1 MVKVQTND
9 GHVHDIP
16 QGLVD
21 ECSTLSMVCNMTDCT
36 ENDTWVPL
44 PNIDSKIMETV
55 VRFFESGSLPEFHEP
70 RDAFPIMLA
79 ADYLGY
85 ENLLDAGSKSVAE
98 SLKGRDAKE
107 IRDIFGLE
115 EPRVE

>member
-1 MVKVQTND
+1 MTKVQTND
-9 GHVHDIP
+9 GHVHEIP

-21 ECSTLSMVCNMTDCT
+21 ECSTLKMVCDMTDCT
-36 ENDTWVPL
+36 DETWVPL
-44 PNIDSKIMETV
+44 PNVDAATLETV
-55 VRFFESGSLPEFHEP
+55 VRFFESGSLPEFT
-70 RDAFPIMLA
+70 FPVMLA

-85 ENLLDAGSKSVAE
+85 ENLLDAGSKAIAE

-107 IRDIFGLE
+107 IRKIFDIE

>member
-1 MVKVQTND
+1 MTKVQTND
-9 GHVHDIP
+9 GHVHEIP

-21 ECSTLSMVCNMTDCT
+21 ECSTLKMVCEMTDCT
-36 ENDTWVPL
+36 DETWVPL

-55 VRFFESGSLPEFHEP
+55 VRFFESGSLTEFT
-70 RDAFPIMLA
+70 FPVMLA

-85 ENLLDAGSKSVAE
+85 ENLLDAGSKAIAE
-98 SLKGRDAKE
+98 SLKGRDPKE

-115 EPRVE
+115 GPSVD

>member
-1 MVKVQTND
+1 MTKVQTND
-9 GHVHDIP
+9 GHVLEIP

-21 ECSTLSMVCNMTDCT
+21 ACSTLSTVCNMTDCSD
-36 ENDTWVPL
+36 DTWVPL
-44 PNIDSKIMETV
+44 PNVDTATLETV
-55 VRFFESGSLPEFHEP
+55 VRFFESGSLPEFQEP
-70 RDAFPIMLA
+70 RDAFPMMLA

-98 SLKGRDAKE
+98 SLKGRDPKE

-115 EPRVE
+115 EPK

>member
-1 MVKVQTND
+1 MTKVQTND
-9 GHVHDIP
+9 GHVLEIP

-21 ECSTLSMVCNMTDCT
+21 ACSTLKMVCEMTDCT
-36 ENDTWVPL
+36 DDTWAPL
-44 PNIDSKIMETV
+44 PNVDAATLETV
-55 VRFFESGSLPEFHEP
+55 VRFFESGSLPEFQEP
-70 RDAFPIMLA
+70 RDAFPMMLA

-107 IRDIFGLE
+107 IRKILDIE
-115 EPRVE
+115 EPHVE

>member
-1 MVKVQTND
+1 MAKVQTND
-9 GHVHDIP
+9 GHVLEIP

-21 ECSTLSMVCNMTDCT
+21 ACSTLKMVCEMTDCT
-36 ENDTWVPL
+36 ENDTWAPL
-44 PNIDSKIMETV
+44 PNVDAVTLETV

>member
-1 MVKVQTND
+1 MTKVQTND
-9 GHVHDIP
+9 GHVHEIP

-21 ECSTLSMVCNMTDCT
+21 ECSTLKMVCDMTDCT
-36 ENDTWVPL
+36 DNETWVPL

-55 VRFFESGSLPEFHEP
+55 VRFFESGSLPEFQEP

-85 ENLLDAGSKSVAE
+85 ENLLDAGSKAIAE
-98 SLKGRDAKE
+98 SLKGLDPKE
-107 IRDIFGLE
+107 VRDIFGLE

>member
-1 MVKVQTND
+1 MAQVQTKD
-9 GHVHDIP
+9 GFVLEVP

-21 ECSTLSMVCNMTDCT
+21 ECGTLKMVCEMTDCT
-36 ENDTWVPL
+36 HDTWVPL
-44 PNIDSKIMETV
+44 HNVDAATMETV
-55 VRFFESGSLPEFHEP
+55 IRFFESGSLPEFT
-70 RDAFPIMLA
+70 DLFPLLEA

-85 ENLLDAGSKSVAE
+85 ENLLDEGSKSVAE

-115 EPRVE
+115 EPK

>member
-1 MVKVQTND
+1 MTKVQTND
-9 GHVHDIP
+9 GHVLEIP

-21 ECSTLSMVCNMTDCT
+21 ECSTLKMVCDMTDCT
-36 ENDTWVPL
+36 DDTWVPL
-44 PNIDSKIMETV
+44 PNVDAATLETV

-70 RDAFPIMLA
+70 RDAFPMMLA

-107 IRDIFGLE
+107 IRKILDIE
-115 EPRVE
+115 DPRVE

>member
-1 MVKVQTND
+1 MTKVQTND
-9 GHVHDIP
+9 GHVHEIP

-21 ECSTLSMVCNMTDCT
+21 ACSTLSMVCNMTDCT
-36 ENDTWVPL
+36 DNETWVPL
-44 PNIDSKIMETV
+44 PNVDAATLETV
-55 VRFFESGSLPEFHEP
+55 VRFFESGSLPEFQEP

-85 ENLLDAGSKSVAE
+85 ENLLDAGSKAIAE
-98 SLKGRDAKE
+98 SLKGRDPKE

>member
-1 MVKVQTND
+1 MTKVQTND
-9 GHVHDIP
+9 GHVLEIP

-21 ECSTLSMVCNMTDCT
+21 ACSTLSMVCTMTDCT
-36 ENDTWVPL
+36 DETWVPL
-44 PNIDSKIMETV
+44 PNVDAATLETV
-55 VRFFESGSLPEFHEP
+55 VRFFESGSLPEFT
-70 RDAFPIMLA
+70 FPVMLA

-98 SLKGRDAKE
+98 SLKGRNAKE

-115 EPRVE
+115 GPSVD

>member
-1 MVKVQTND
+1 MTKVQTND
-9 GHVHDIP
+9 GHVHEIP

-21 ECSTLSMVCNMTDCT
+21 ECSTLKMVCDMTDCT
-36 ENDTWVPL
+36 DNETWVPL

-55 VRFFESGSLPEFHEP
+55 VRFFESGSLTEFT
-70 RDAFPIMLA
+70 FPVMLA

-85 ENLLDAGSKSVAE
+85 ENLLDAGSKAIAE
-98 SLKGRDAKE
+98 SLKGRDPKE

-115 EPRVE
+115 GSSVD

>member
-1 MVKVQTND
+1 MTKVQTND
-9 GHVHDIP
+9 GHVLEIP

-21 ECSTLSMVCNMTDCT
+21 ACSTLKMVCEMTDCT

-55 VRFFESGSLPEFHEP
+55 VRFFESGSLPEFQEP
-70 RDAFPIMLA
+70 RDAFPMMLA

-85 ENLLDAGSKSVAE
+85 ENLLDTGSKSVAE

-107 IRDIFGLE
+107 IRKILDIE

>member
-1 MVKVQTND
+1 MTKVQTND
-9 GHVHDIP
+9 GHVLEIP

-21 ECSTLSMVCNMTDCT
+21 ACSTLKMVCEMTDCT
-36 ENDTWVPL
+36 DDTWAPL
-44 PNIDSKIMETV
+44 PNVDAATLETV

-98 SLKGRDAKE
+98 TLKGRDPSE
-107 IRDIFGLE
+107 IRKIFDLE
-115 EPRVE
+115 GPSVD

>member
-1 MVKVQTND
+1 MTKVQTND
-9 GHVHDIP
+9 GHVLEIP

-21 ECSTLSMVCNMTDCT
+21 ACSTLKMVCEMTDCT
-36 ENDTWVPL
+36 ENETWAPL
-44 PNIDSKIMETV
+44 PNVDAATLETV
-55 VRFFESGSLPEFHEP
+55 VRFFESGSLPEFQEP
-70 RDAFPIMLA
+70 RDAFPVMLA

-98 SLKGRDAKE
+98 SLKGLNAKE
-107 IRDIFGLE
+107 VRDIFGLE

>member
-1 MVKVQTND
+1 MTKVQTND
-9 GHVHDIP
+9 GHVLEIP

-21 ECSTLSMVCNMTDCT
+21 ACSTLKMVCEMTDCT
-36 ENDTWVPL
+36 ENDTWAPL
-44 PNIDSKIMETV
+44 PNVDAVTLETV
-55 VRFFESGSLPEFHEP
+55 VRFFESGSLPEFT
-70 RDAFPIMLA
+70 FPVMLA

-85 ENLLDAGSKSVAE
+85 ENLLDAGSKAIAE
-98 SLKGRDAKE
+98 SLKGRDPKE

>member
-1 MVKVQTND
+1 MTKVQTND
-9 GHVHDIP
+9 GHVHEIP

-21 ECSTLSMVCNMTDCT
+21 ACSTLSMVCTMTDCT
-36 ENDTWVPL
+36 DNETWVPL

-55 VRFFESGSLPEFHEP
+55 VRFFESGSLPEFQEP
-70 RDAFPIMLA
+70 RDAFPMMLA

-98 SLKGRDAKE
+98 SLKGRDPSE
-107 IRDIFGLE
+107 IRKIFDLE
-115 EPRVE
+115 GPSVD

>member
-1 MVKVQTND
+1 MTKVQTND
-9 GHVHDIP
+9 GHVHEIP

-21 ECSTLSMVCNMTDCT
+21 ACSTLKMVCEMTDCT
-36 ENDTWVPL
+36 DDTWAPL
-44 PNIDSKIMETV
+44 PNVDAATLETV

-70 RDAFPIMLA
+70 RDAFPMMLA

-98 SLKGRDAKE
+98 SLKGRDPSE
-107 IRDIFGLE
+107 IRKIFDLE
-115 EPRVE
+115 GPSVD

>member
-1 MVKVQTND
+1 MTKVQTND
-9 GHVHDIP
+9 GHVLEIP

-21 ECSTLSMVCNMTDCT
+21 ACSTLKMVCEMTDCT
-36 ENDTWVPL
+36 DDTWAPL

-55 VRFFESGSLPEFHEP
+55 VRFFESGSLPEFT
-70 RDAFPIMLA
+70 FPVMLA

-85 ENLLDAGSKSVAE
+85 ENLLDAGSKAIAE

-107 IRDIFGLE
+107 IRKIFDIE

>member
-1 MVKVQTND
+1 MTKVQTND
-9 GHVHDIP
+9 GHVHEIP

-21 ECSTLSMVCNMTDCT
+21 ECSTLKMVCDMTDCT
-36 ENDTWVPL
+36 DETWVPL
-44 PNIDSKIMETV
+44 PNVDAATLETV
-55 VRFFESGSLPEFHEP
+55 VRFFESGSLTEFT
-70 RDAFPIMLA
+70 FPVMLA

-85 ENLLDAGSKSVAE
+85 ENLLDAGSKAIAE

-107 IRDIFGLE
+107 IRKIFDIE